1 MATNYFDTERAIRE
15 YVSKWEAQGYPEGI
29 PDEAPIE
36 LERALKV
43 PSYRMICRA
52 LLKNDFLL
60 KSLGFTR
67 PTCELYMQLKKTE
80 LIERGVLTIHTTQ
93 GLFGEE
99 HECI

>member
-1 MATNYFDTERAIRE
+1 MANSSFNTERAIRS
-15 YVSKWEAQGYPEGI
+15 YIRRWEGQGYPEGI
-29 PDEAPIE
+29 PDEAPTE

-52 LLKNDFLL
+52 LLKNDLLL

-67 PTCELYMQLKKTE
+67 KPCDLYMKLKKTE
-80 LIERGVLTIHTTQ
+80 LLERGQITETTVA

-99 HECI
+99 YECI